1 MTYIELY
8 QPIRK
13 KKTAASVEF
22 LLSSSPPG
30 LYRLR
35 LLLHRKSDDHNDK
48 CQQSNQ
54 LIDGHGQKPPSSR
67 MALARAT
74 HLPLPLNA
82 LRLPHY
88 HLMRASPRFMTD
100 TTKKPAPVYKKR
112 EAGFISL
119 ALKMRHWYRDE
130 RFARAVGA
138 QPVVPSV
145 PFMNI
150 ASD

>member
-67 MALARAT
+67 MTLARAT

-82 LRLPHY
+82 LRFPHY
-88 HLMRASPRFMTD
+88 HLMRASTRFMTG
-100 TTKKPAPVYKKR
+100 TAKKPAPVYKKR
-112 EAGFISL
+112 EAGFQLSFENE
-119 ALKMRHWYRDE
+119 AL
-130 RFARAVGA
+130 
-138 QPVVPSV
+138 
-145 PFMNI
+145 I
-150 ASD
+150 